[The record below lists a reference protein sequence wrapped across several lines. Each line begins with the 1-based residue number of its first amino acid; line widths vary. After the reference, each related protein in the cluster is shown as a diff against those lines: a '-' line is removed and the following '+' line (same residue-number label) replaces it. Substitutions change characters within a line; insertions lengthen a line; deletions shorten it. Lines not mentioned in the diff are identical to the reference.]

1 MWPDYYTTYTTKGLN
16 KNDMIFNKTQVATSM
31 HLIFRGT
38 LDPFLDIAK
47 RKDWP
52 QFTRGCRVLE
62 TSIMEVFATKM
73 GECLVIQS
81 TRYSD
86 KDMAIFLDLDQVLVL
101 LFDPFFSVVSE
112 ACEENGFVIKKTRCM
127 ILFLACLVTY
137 GADS

>member
-1 MWPDYYTTYTTKGLN
+1 VRN
-16 KNDMIFNKTQVATSM
+16 FNW
-31 HLIFRGT
+31 L
-38 LDPFLDIAK
+38 PFTPLWSPL
-47 RKDWP
+47 RS
-52 QFTRGCRVLE
+52 F
-62 TSIMEVFATKM
+62 
-73 GECLVIQS
+73 
-81 TRYSD
+81 SD